1 MGKRKTHEEFV
12 QELGIAHP
20 TYKMIGKYQ
29 NAKTKVDILC
39 DKGHLWQPTP
49 TDALRC
55 SCGECNK
62 LFKYNQKTT
71 DDLIRELKEKE
82 IKAFPLEEYKGAREK
97 ILFQCLEC
105 EDHKFQSSPDNLLNK
120 TQRCP
125 ICASKDGGEKH
136 RRTLLTKNNM
146 FANVHPEYVDC
157 LVDKNNAYDK

>member
-1 MGKRKTHEEFV
+1 M
-12 QELGIAHP
+12 
-20 TYKMIGKYQ
+20 
-29 NAKTKVDILC
+29 
-39 DKGHLWQPTP
+39 
-49 TDALRC
+49 
-55 SCGECNK
+55 
-62 LFKYNQKTT
+62 
-71 DDLIRELKEKE
+71 KEKE

-157 LVDKNNAYDK
+157 LVDKNNAYEYSYGSNKIVSWLCPNCNKIFEKPFCEIY